1 VTVPA
6 TRDTADLVA
15 AAVLACPAVAGLVDD
30 TVATFLPG
38 RRVGGVRVE
47 DDVCLVSVALR
58 LDGRPLPELA
68 DEVRRAAATAAGDR
82 RIDVLVA
89 DVGTADDGDAD
100 ADADVE
106 ADADADDRRP
116 DGPA

>member
-6 TRDTADLVA
+6 SRDTADLVA

-68 DEVRRAAATAAGDR
+68 DEVRRAAATAAGER

-89 DVGTADDGDAD
+89 DVVTVDDSDGVTDGDS
-100 ADADVE
+100 
-106 ADADADDRRP
+106 DADDRRP